1 MGFYVLVIFD
11 FDGDLNGIPC
21 LFCWVYKAPSLWQ
34 SLRTSSQSAEAK
46 LDDLPADLEIKI
58 RFLLNMFIRD
68 FIEILATKKKG
79 DIGKKLRDISRGCHI
94 IRDDWEPRKRMLMM
108 MTTMAFQWRICRLGL
123 LSSQDLVYD
132 GSFVSYEMPSSIIQL
147 RVGWRSWWWP

>member
-1 MGFYVLVIFD
+1 MFWWFLTLMVIWMGFHVYFVESLKRPVYGSHYEHHPSQQKPSWMTFRQTWRSK
-11 FDGDLNGIPC
+11 FVFFLNI
-21 LFCWVYKAPSLWQ
+21 
-34 SLRTSSQSAEAK
+34 
-46 LDDLPADLEIKI
+46 
-58 RFLLNMFIRD
+58 FIRD

-123 LSSQDLVYD
+123 LSGQDLVYD

>member
-58 RFLLNMFIRD
+58 RFLFKHFYSGFHRD
-68 FIEILATKKKG
+68 FSNEEKG
-79 DIGKKLRDISRGCHI
+79 RY
-94 IRDDWEPRKRMLMM
+94 WEKITGYLSGMSYHPR
-108 MTTMAFQWRICRLGL
+108 RLGTKEEDVDDDDDDGI
-123 LSSQDLVYD
+123 SMKDLQARFTF
-132 GSFVSYEMPSSIIQL
+132 GSRSGL
-147 RVGWRSWWWP
+147 RWVVC